1 MIEHRHIRATIVVAT
16 GVLSGLVGCPWLFAQ
31 GSTGQPKEESQER
44 SLPAQQESSQDEIQ
58 ELFSKVEL
66 RLERVT
72 ELLFQASSSHT
83 GPATQVGAAGI
94 DELIQGAESQ
104 VSSARS
110 DIAKLLEATQR
121 QGDAV
126 MLEIDRMIEIA
137 GKPST

>member
-1 MIEHRHIRATIVVAT
+1 MEQRHVRATIILTT
-16 GVLSGLVGCPWLFAQ
+16 GILSGLVGSPWLFAQ
-31 GSTGQPKEESQER
+31 GSTDQPEGESRER
-44 SLPAQQESSQDEIQ
+44 SLPAQKGSPQDEIQ

-72 ELLFQASSSHT
+72 ELLFQASSGHT
-83 GPATQVGAAGI
+83 GAATQVGAAGI

-104 VSSARS
+104 ASSARS